1 VTPQELLTLMEH
13 GGLAA
18 ILYILLLRVMNR
30 LDAVTDRLIEIAEK
44 QNVIHAQL
52 SDAVNKD
59 RSAD

>member
-1 VTPQELLTLMEH
+1 MTPQDILTLMEH

-18 ILYILLLRVMNR
+18 ILYVLLLRVMNR

-52 SDAVNKD
+52 FDAVNKD
-59 RSAD
+59 